1 MRSCSL
7 RVTSQLPLCSN
18 PLSMDLYAG
27 CPHGCKYCFARA
39 HSNFNYGSKGDNY
52 ELAEPRNYKPFIELI
67 KGDLNKQRLESVLIK
82 KKQPIHI
89 GGMADPFPVG
99 VEEELGHTKRF
110 IEEIRDYPCIWS
122 TKNPLADYADLMAKG
137 NHILQ
142 CTIIGFGE
150 VFERIEPN
158 VPAPE
163 ERIEVLKKY
172 KGKVKKIIIRMQ
184 PVLPWLYNEE
194 SIDEYM
200 RKISEVGDG
209 VVIEFLKKKT
219 NEKFAELSNIM
230 GMDMNAKMQG
240 YGKLEGNDH
249 LISSSIR
256 LKYLK
261 MIKKYAKKYGLEFYS
276 GENEFRD
283 YGDSCNCCGIAKRDD
298 DVFQSKAN
306 FNLSEFIFELK
317 KRGRIYQDEL
327 IERIPEEFNIQF
339 TNLGWNAG
347 NRKNYHEWKT
357 RTLRDEVKRWISS
370 KNQNH
375 PAIFYKNV
383 NMKRDK
389 KNGKIFFEYVEDN
402 EPISGGK
409 RYD

>member
-1 MRSCSL
+1 MRSCNL

-27 CPHGCKYCFARA
+27 CPHGCKYCFARG

-89 GGMADPFPVG
+89 GGMADPFPAG

-122 TKNPLADYADLMAKG
+122 TKNPLVDYADLMAKG

-163 ERIEVLKKY
+163 ERIEVLRKY

-261 MIKKYAKKYGLEFYS
+261 MIKKYANKYGLEFYS

-283 YGDSCNCCGIAKRDD
+283 YGDSCNCCGIAKSDD

-327 IERIPEEFNIQF
+327 IERIPEEFNIRL
-339 TNLGWNAG
+339 TNLGWNSG

-357 RTLRDEVKRWISS
+357 RTLRDEVQRWISS

-383 NMKRDK
+383 NIKRDK

-402 EPISGGK
+402 EPISGEK
-409 RYD
+409 